1 LGRWTGDGLDP
12 LSKTSMLDSVGQDLA
27 SEIGIGFALLPIKG
41 VIKGKGKKV
50 TVRKKEVV
58 LPY

>member
-1 LGRWTGDGLDP
+1 
-12 LSKTSMLDSVGQDLA
+12 MLDSVGQDLA